1 MAFDL
6 GAFIA
11 GASEGAATAID
22 KRNKEIR
29 QNTLREFDQLQKE
42 AGEQTE
48 KLRTKRDEMKATAEV
63 LAGYRGAN
71 GVQFTN
77 AQIVGILQNPQ
88 NAKMLAKELKEKED
102 GLGTVDFN
110 KVFTLSKEVNETN
123 VPKWQDYINQVTSI
137 PKDIPEEPRKV
148 VRGAFGLESPAY
160 GQAQAEFEAST
171 GKSLREIRATAKG
184 PMDPGTVVQGDLDL
198 SQFKKPETVA
208 MIQARLSDNIAKG
221 DTDLTSAKN
230 KPLMDRLSAN
240 ALIQAKFDKDKPE
253 ERTTAQI
260 NSVFS
265 LSLRAALD
273 PYVRNGTIRFD
284 DKDQVVVITGDAKAI
299 DDFVAYKNSMIEK
312 QARAMGLINKDN
324 TINGGQKVRD
334 ALLPY
339 AEFDGDKII
348 SFKPNTNIPAK
359 PPAAPAPGTAAPATP
374 AKPASTKTGTV
385 VDKAIPLPKDAIVN
399 GVVDPTKLITD
410 QEYIDRNGKTKT
422 WGGTGWKS

>member
-137 PKDIPEEPRKV
+137 PKDIPEEPQRV
-148 VRGAFGLESPAY
+148 VRGAFGFESPA
-160 GQAQAEFEAST
+160 S
-171 GKSLREIRATAKG
+171 TAKG
-184 PMDPGTVVQGDLDL
+184 PMDLGTVVQGDLDL

-221 DTDLTSAKN
+221 DTDLTSEKN

-359 PPAAPAPGTAAPATP
+359 PSAAPAPGTAAPASAAP
-374 AKPASTKTGTV
+374 AKEGTV
-385 VDKAIPLPKDAIVN
+385 IDKPIPFPKDAIVN
-399 GVVDPTKLITD
+399 GKIDGSKLNAGQQYVSSRGRVQTW
-410 QEYIDRNGKTKT
+410 NGI
-422 WGGTGWKS
+422 SLQ